1 MEGGIGMVEVRFLG
15 HSALWI
21 SDGETRI
28 VVDPFI
34 TGNPKAPIS
43 ADQLEA
49 DLIVLTHAHGDHY
62 GDSVALSQ
70 RLGIPVVSNYEV
82 VSYAQNQG
90 ASGIGMN
97 LGGTYKFKSG
107 WFKWFPAWHSSSFP
121 DGTYGGLAQG
131 FVMEIGGKRIYNS
144 CDTAL
149 FSDMSLIAPYA
160 VDLAIVPIG
169 DHFTMGP
176 DDALKSLELIR
187 PKQVL
192 PVHYNTFPPIAQDGG
207 AFINRAAV
215 LGIGG
220 QALEPGQSLH
230 L

>member
-1 MEGGIGMVEVRFLG
+1 MIEVKFLG

-21 SDGETRI
+21 SDGSTRI
-28 VVDPFI
+28 VVDPFLS
-34 TGNPKAPIS
+34 GNPKATI
-43 ADQLEA
+43 AAEEIEA

-62 GDSVALSQ
+62 GDSVALSK
-70 RLGIPVVSNYEV
+70 RLGIPIIANYEII
-82 VSYAQNQG
+82 SYAQQQG
-90 ASGIGMN
+90 ATGVGMN
-97 LGGTYKFKSG
+97 LGGTYKFAGG
-107 WFKWFPAWHSSSFP
+107 WLKWFPAWHSSSFP

-131 FVMEIGGKRIYNS
+131 FVLELGGKKIYNS

-149 FSDMSLIAPYA
+149 FSDMSLIAEHSI
-160 VDLAIVPIG
+160 DLAVLPIG

-176 DDALKSLELIR
+176 DDALKAIELIK

-192 PVHYNTFPPIAQDGG
+192 PVHYNTFDLIAQDGS
-207 AFINRAAV
+207 AFVNRAGI

-220 QALEPGQSLH
+220 KALEPGQSLS